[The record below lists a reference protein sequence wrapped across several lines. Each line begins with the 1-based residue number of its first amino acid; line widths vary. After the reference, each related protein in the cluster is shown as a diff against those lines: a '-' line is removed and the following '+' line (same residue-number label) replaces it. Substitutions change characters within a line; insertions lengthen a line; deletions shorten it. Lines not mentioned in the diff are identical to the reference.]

1 MDIDNS
7 EILELVCRTLTPE
20 QIERSLIYWYKRV
33 LKEGEPIKISPQ
45 ISAMPFDGM
54 IVFVDLAPR
63 ANWAHPCLYVLV
75 DIKTLNTKVIEASL
89 PPAIDSSDENY
100 VVLLRYGQ
108 SPPHERYF
116 SAFDT

>member
-1 MDIDNS
+1 M
-7 EILELVCRTLTPE
+7 EINKSALLEIIHRTLTSE
-20 QIERSLIYWYKRV
+20 QIEGSLIYWYKRI
-33 LKEGEPIKISPQ
+33 LKEGESINISPQ
-45 ISAMPFDGM
+45 IPTMPFAGV

-63 ANWAHPCLYVLV
+63 ANWTHPCLYMLV
-75 DIKTLNTKVIEASL
+75 DIKTLNTTVIESSL

-100 VVLLRYGQ
+100 IIILRYGQ